1 MSYTEIKV
9 GLVIKGEED
18 ENGEYNLVNSV
29 AQIDSDKVK
38 FFNEDDLLA
47 LQCSYEELRGILAIM
62 AAHQEKK
69 GLYIQATARKN

>member
-18 ENGEYNLVNSV
+18 ENGEYALVNAV
-29 AQIDSDKVK
+29 AQIEADRVK
-38 FFNEDDLLA
+38 FFNDDDLLA
-47 LQCSYEELRGILAIM
+47 LQLSYEELRGILAIM

-69 GLYIQATARKN
+69 GLYIQAKVKNN